1 MPVAEPAALLK
12 KINAARKKGDL
23 LESSAE
29 HLTAWLEAEFL
40 PDWALESL
48 DELVGGGEWEALN
61 DRFYKQLS
69 FGTGGIRG
77 KTMMPKPTK
86 AEQGTPSPVG
96 APEHPGVGTA
106 MLNDF
111 VLARAAV
118 GFFRYAEAYI
128 AQDPLRF
135 EVPKIVISHDV
146 RHYSRHFAELVASIW
161 THLGG
166 IALLFDGPRS
176 TPQLSFAVRHLK
188 CTCGA
193 MITASHN
200 PPEDN
205 GFKAYFEDGGQT
217 VSPHAEGIVE
227 QANAVELASLP
238 PYLEIDLEGVRI
250 LGPEVDEAYLEVLEE
265 TVLDQEVLEDQAPK
279 VVFTPI
285 HGTGAV
291 SSVPALKR
299 FGVEAILPEAQAEPD
314 GRFPTVKSPNPENAD
329 ALQQAIEL
337 AKEEDADV
345 VLATDPDADRM
356 GVAVPGASDEDDWV
370 LLTGNVIGSLLAEYR
385 ITTLKEMEIL
395 PEGGDENA
403 ALIKTFVTTP
413 LQRAIGEE
421 HGLKVIDTLTGFK
434 WIGEKLHLYEE
445 AMASGLVE
453 EEGLVID
460 YDATDIST
468 RVQILRDYSTYY
480 VFGGEESYGYLASDR
495 VRDKDANSAVLM
507 FCEMVA
513 HLKRTGVS
521 VLEYL
526 DGLYQRYGYYT
537 EGLLN
542 LYFEGAEGSA
552 KIQRIIQ
559 SYRDDAPES
568 MAGFDV
574 EKVTDFGAEDLED
587 ADGKPVPKEN
597 FFVLEL
603 AGGYSFAVRGSGTE
617 PKIKFYTFAH
627 EPVEEP
633 GELSGAK
640 AKAEETLRK
649 LAEALE
655 ADARERAE
663 GEG

>member
-1 MPVAEPAALLK
+1 MSVADTADLLTQVRAAQK
-12 KINAARKKGDL
+12 KASL
-23 LESSAE
+23 LESSAS
-29 HLTAWLEAEFL
+29 HLSAWLEAGFL
-40 PDWALESL
+40 PDWALASL
-48 DELVGGGEWEALN
+48 AELIEAGDWDSLN

-77 KTMMPKPTK
+77 KTIAAKPTQ
-86 AEQGTPSPVG
+86 AEQGRPSELG

-111 VLARAAV
+111 VVVRAAI
-118 GFFRYAEAYI
+118 GFFRYAQAYL
-128 AQDPLRF
+128 AEDPMRF

-146 RHYSRHFAELVASIW
+146 RHYSRDFAELVASTW
-161 THLGG
+161 TRLGG

-176 TPQLSFAVRHLK
+176 TPQLSFAVRQLG

-217 VSPHAEGIVE
+217 VSPHAEGILEKV
-227 QANAVELASLP
+227 NAVALEDIP
-238 PYLEIDLEGVRI
+238 PFLKVNLEGVPV
-250 LGPEVDEAYLEVLEE
+250 LGKEIDEAYQEVLEE
-265 TVLDQEVLEDQAPK
+265 TVLDHEVLEDSPPR

-285 HGTGAV
+285 HGTGAI
-291 SSVPALKR
+291 SAVPALKR
-299 FGVEAILPEAQAEPD
+299 FGVEALVPESQGQGD
-314 GRFPTVKSPNPENAD
+314 GRFPTVKSPNPENAE
-329 ALQQAIEL
+329 ALEVAIAL
-337 AKEEDADV
+337 AREEDADL

-356 GVAVPGASDEDDWV
+356 GVAVPGPEEDDEWV

-395 PEGGDENA
+395 PEEGTEKA

-413 LQRAIGEE
+413 MQKAIGEE

-434 WIGEKLHLYEE
+434 WIGEKLHLYAQE
-445 AMASGLVE
+445 MAAALLE

-460 YDATDIST
+460 YDGTDIST
-468 RVQILRDYSTYY
+468 RVQILLDYSTYY

-507 FCEMVA
+507 FCELA
-513 HLKRTGVS
+513 AYLKRNELT

-526 DGLYQRYGYYT
+526 DGLYQKYGYYR
-537 EGLLN
+537 ESLLN
-542 LYFEGAEGSA
+542 LYFEGAEGSG
-552 KIQRIIQ
+552 KIRRIIQ
-559 SYRDDAPES
+559 SYREDAPES
-568 MAGFDV
+568 MGGFDV
-574 EKVTDFGAEDLED
+574 EKVTDFGTQDLED
-587 ADGKPVPKEN
+587 ADGKAIPKED
-597 FFVLEL
+597 FFFLEL
-603 AGGYSFAVRGSGTE
+603 AGGYSYAVRGSGTE

-633 GELSGAK
+633 GDLSGAK
-640 AKAEETLRK
+640 AKAEETLK
-649 LAEALE
+649 QLAEAIE
-655 ADARERAE
+655 KDAIERAE
-663 GEG
+663 G